1 MRSLL
6 FVSSFLAMS
15 GFTWLQAQS
24 TENGP
29 LAVYS
34 DQYQGRPTA
43 SGEVYDRRALTA
55 AHASLPFGS
64 IIRVANFKT
73 GRMVDVR
80 VNDRKGMDGRMLNLS
95 GAAAHRIGLPSNV
108 VAPGSL
114 MIIGQSGAVQPVA
127 RTSPQHSTPGN
138 DLSAMYRP
146 IPPGADPQPLKFKS
160 FSGFGKKK
168 AIHEAVAGP
177 GQVPEPPQGGGNI
190 NKNEPAQVGTPTSHY
205 QPQPEK
211 KSGGIG
217 GFFDRFKTSSKEEAF
232 LNSSTPPT
240 AEYLPSALGAPGS
253 PSEEHLTQLS
263 ATVPPATSAI
273 PPSNPPSQSPAPNSY
288 PYRAQFGAFQ
298 GEVNAR
304 ELSNS
309 LNSSGVGA
317 TVLRSP
323 ATGLYLVVTG
333 GGFRTAEEAQQW
345 INNEAVRRN
354 WKDRPLVVR

>member
-6 FVSSFLAMS
+6 FVFSLIALP
-15 GFTWLQAQS
+15 GITGLQAQS

-43 SGEVYDRRALTA
+43 SGELYDRHALTA
-55 AHASLPFGS
+55 AHATLPFGS
-64 IIRVANFKT
+64 IIRVANFET

-80 VNDRKGMDGRMLNLS
+80 VNDRKGMDGRILNLS
-95 GAAAHRIGLPSNV
+95 GAAAHRIGLPSHI

-114 MIIGQSGAVQPVA
+114 MLIGQSSGVQPVA
-127 RTSPQHSTPGN
+127 STSPPRPVPGN
-138 DLSAMYRP
+138 DLGAMYRP
-146 IPPGADPQPLKFKS
+146 TPPGADPQPQRFKS
-160 FSGFGKKK
+160 FSGMGKKK
-168 AIHEAVAGP
+168 AINDAVAGS
-177 GQVPEPPQGGGNI
+177 GQVAEQKKGGGLFNREKSPQNGTPEVQSQPQG
-190 NKNEPAQVGTPTSHY
+190 Q
-205 QPQPEK
+205 

-217 GFFDRFKTSSKEEAF
+217 SFFDRFKTSSKAEAYV
-232 LNSSTPPT
+232 NSSAPPS
-240 AEYLPSALGAPGS
+240 AAYPPSALGSPGS
-253 PSEEHLTQLS
+253 PSEAHLTPMNATIPS
-263 ATVPPATSAI
+263 APSAI
-273 PPSNPPSQSPAPNSY
+273 PPSNAAPQAPAPSAY

-298 GEVNAR
+298 ADVNAR

-333 GGFRTAEEAQQW
+333 GGFKTAEDAQQW
-345 INNEAVRRN
+345 INNEVVRRN
-354 WKDRPLVVR
+354 WKDRPVVVR